1 MERNNSVYS
10 THAVPHALTSETGR
24 AAVVR
29 PGGRCGCAMGAG
41 PSSPAIRAC
50 PSSNFTTTQ
59 GFVTWY
65 GDAALTGAGA
75 GRAMLSATANLVL
88 SIHAFTCRLVIVV
101 GVARGSAE
109 RRALQAQLSRAMP
122 ASRFPR
128 LILTVIKAVR
138 ISRRFPGDY
147 HAYKLQA
154 ILESGL
160 EEGGVYV
167 DSDAVVTPFAPRLF
181 EVLQAAEGDTLPL
194 LPLHPCDPD
203 NWAPLMRHLAAAPG
217 SSDAVT
223 TPTTPYLH
231 ADVIVFPA
239 AALGFLREALAAA
252 D

>member
-1 MERNNSVYS
+1 
-10 THAVPHALTSETGR
+10 
-24 AAVVR
+24 
-29 PGGRCGCAMGAG
+29 
-41 PSSPAIRAC
+41 
-50 PSSNFTTTQ
+50 
-59 GFVTWY
+59 
-65 GDAALTGAGA
+65 
-75 GRAMLSATANLVL
+75 
-88 SIHAFTCRLVIVV
+88 
-101 GVARGSAE
+101 
-109 RRALQAQLSRAMP
+109 MP

-128 LILTVIKAVR
+128 LFLTVIKAVR

-239 AALGFLREALAAA
+239 AALGFLREALRLIESAVHPVGGPRPICTPGASKGSGRFYAPQSAASA
-252 D
+252 AQTLAVASGARLRPPQS